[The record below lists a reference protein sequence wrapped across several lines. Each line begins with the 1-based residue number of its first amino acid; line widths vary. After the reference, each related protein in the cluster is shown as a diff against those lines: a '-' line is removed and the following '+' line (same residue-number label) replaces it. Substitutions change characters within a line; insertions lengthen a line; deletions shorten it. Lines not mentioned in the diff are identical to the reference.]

1 MMAIEAPVIF
11 FFILYGDHVI
21 PRSRLFNEI
30 KTPRLETERNEI
42 IVKTRFMPLC
52 MHLWIGQTHPM
63 QDLDALDI

>member
-42 IVKTRFMPLC
+42 IVKNWVYAVVYAPLDRTDPPHARLGC
-52 MHLWIGQTHPM
+52 
-63 QDLDALDI
+63 A